1 MRVTHVITS
10 LTTGGAQ
17 TALYRIISA
26 TRRDGLV
33 HSVVSLT
40 DEGTFGSRLA
50 TEGVPVTCLGMRPG
64 VPDPRAVARLVGL
77 LRREPP
83 SLIQS
88 WMYHA
93 NLVAGVAALLT
104 RTPIVWSIRHSD
116 VDPRHGKRLT
126 HLTNTVC
133 ARLSGFIPARI
144 VCCAESAA
152 QSHRRLGYRANRLVV
167 IPNGFDVGRFV
178 KDQEAGF
185 QVRAELSIPRE
196 AMVVGHLARFHP
208 DKDHET
214 MLAAAHLVIEARD
227 AFFCLAGDDVEWSN
241 PVLSAR
247 IDALGIRS
255 RVRLLGARR
264 DVPELLSAMDVL
276 ASSSRSEAFPQV
288 LGEAMSC
295 GVPCVATD
303 CGDSREVVGPAGRI
317 VPTRDPVALSRAI
330 LDLLGLTLDERAALG
345 AAARA
350 RICERYEL
358 GVVGRQYESLYAEVA
373 SRGVAR
379 S

>member
-1 MRVTHVITS
+1 MRVAHVITS

-26 TRRDGLV
+26 TRRDGLN

-40 DEGTFGSRLA
+40 DEGTFGARLA

-64 VPDPRAVARLVGL
+64 VPDPRAVARLVGF
-77 LRREPP
+77 LRRERPP
-83 SLIQS
+83 VVQS

-93 NLVAGVAALLT
+93 NLLAGAAAVLT

-116 VDPRHGKRLT
+116 VDPRHAKRLT
-126 HLTNTVC
+126 HLTNTIC
-133 ARLSGFIPARI
+133 AHLSGFIPARI

-152 QSHRRLGYRANRLVV
+152 QSHRRLGYHANRLVV
-167 IPNGFDVGRFV
+167 IPNGFDVGLLV
-178 KDQEAGF
+178 KNQEAGI

-214 MLAAAHLVIEARD
+214 LLAAARLVIERRD
-227 AFFCLAGDDVEWSN
+227 AFFCLAGDDVEWSS
-241 PVLSAR
+241 PALSAR
-247 IDALGIRS
+247 IDALGIRA

-264 DVPELLSAMDVL
+264 DVPALLSAMDVL

-317 VPTRDPVALSRAI
+317 VPPRDPAALSRAI
-330 LDLLGLTLDERAALG
+330 LDLLGLTPEERAALG
-345 AAARA
+345 AVARA
-350 RICERYEL
+350 RVCERYEL
-358 GVVGRQYESLYAEVA
+358 GVVARRYEALYAEVV
-373 SRGVAR
+373 SRGAAR